1 MTSAIPM
8 QYSANWELIK
18 NGIIDLAKPE
28 SGAPPTVIYLDV
40 VNNYNNPT
48 SKANFGRFCSFGT

>member
-1 MTSAIPM
+1 M
-8 QYSANWELIK
+8 IK
-18 NGIIDLAKPE
+18 NSIIDLATLE

-48 SKANFGRFCSFGT
+48 SEANLGRFWSFGT

>member
-1 MTSAIPM
+1 M
-8 QYSANWELIK
+8 IK
-18 NGIIDLAKPE
+18 NSIIDLAKVE
-28 SGAPPTVIYLDV
+28 SGALPTVIYLDV

>member
-1 MTSAIPM
+1 M
-8 QYSANWELIK
+8 IK

-28 SGAPPTVIYLDV
+28 SGAPTTVIYLDA